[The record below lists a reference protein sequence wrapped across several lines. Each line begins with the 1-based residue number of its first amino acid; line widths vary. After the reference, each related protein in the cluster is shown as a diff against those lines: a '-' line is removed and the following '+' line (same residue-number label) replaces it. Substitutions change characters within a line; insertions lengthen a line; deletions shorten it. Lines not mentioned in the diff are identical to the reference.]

1 MKKTIKKYFFPIF
14 LTGLLFLVL
23 GFEIYLLRLPPEQI
37 PTRFIIV
44 SLFVINIISILT
56 LAFFVVRSVF
66 KLYLEKHREVP
77 GYRFRIKI
85 VTIFVG
91 LVLIPSALL
100 FVAFSGVLESSIER
114 IFSKSN
120 RKVVSTAVDTVK
132 AFYEFEKKKLMEL
145 AEDIKDGKIK
155 NIPRGISVERLN
167 TPQTEMAEAVKDAFQ
182 GKKSSQVIST
192 LEGDIIIAALP
203 DKKGVLILKMKIPS
217 EITRRVEEVKLYH
230 EEYLQ
235 MGTMRKAVKSNY
247 LMFLGFL
254 SLIIVFL
261 ALWASLKI
269 SQEITNPIKELV
281 EATERV
287 SKGDLKVKIL
297 TKSSDEIGV
306 LINSFNEMIEKLDK
320 AYINLSERNILLE
333 RMFSNITSGI
343 IFIGEGGKISKINKA
358 GEEILQIPKD
368 KIEGKHYTEILEF
381 IESDELRD
389 FIKKLA
395 GERIYEISR
404 DLNIKIK
411 GKSKIIRSRFISLR
425 ESEESEASGILV
437 VFDDITDIVKAQQA
451 VAWEEVARR
460 LAHEIK
466 NPLTPIKLATE
477 RLIKKW
483 KNKDEDFDKVFEK
496 STQTIISEV
505 ESLKNLIDAFQK
517 FGKLPEIK
525 KESVNPVNLIED
537 TIELYRGY
545 KNVNINLVVSG
556 QIRPVL
562 LDPQEFKRV
571 LINIIDNAIKAM
583 NAKGEITISVKLNNN
598 LEIEVADTGPGVDD
612 EIKEKLFLPYFSR
625 DKEGTGLGLAIAR
638 KIVNEHGGNIYV
650 MDNKPHGTIFKI
662 EVPA

>member
-254 SLIIVFL
+254 SLIIVFF
-261 ALWASLKI
+261 SLM
-269 SQEITNPIKELV
+269 
-281 EATERV
+281 
-287 SKGDLKVKIL
+287 G
-297 TKSSDEIGV
+297 
-306 LINSFNEMIEKLDK
+306 
-320 AYINLSERNILLE
+320 
-333 RMFSNITSGI
+333 
-343 IFIGEGGKISKINKA
+343 
-358 GEEILQIPKD
+358 
-368 KIEGKHYTEILEF
+368 
-381 IESDELRD
+381 
-389 FIKKLA
+389 
-395 GERIYEISR
+395 
-404 DLNIKIK
+404 
-411 GKSKIIRSRFISLR
+411 
-425 ESEESEASGILV
+425 
-437 VFDDITDIVKAQQA
+437 
-451 VAWEEVARR
+451 
-460 LAHEIK
+460 
-466 NPLTPIKLATE
+466 
-477 RLIKKW
+477 
-483 KNKDEDFDKVFEK
+483 
-496 STQTIISEV
+496 
-505 ESLKNLIDAFQK
+505 
-517 FGKLPEIK
+517 
-525 KESVNPVNLIED
+525 
-537 TIELYRGY
+537 
-545 KNVNINLVVSG
+545 
-556 QIRPVL
+556 
-562 LDPQEFKRV
+562 
-571 LINIIDNAIKAM
+571 
-583 NAKGEITISVKLNNN
+583 
-598 LEIEVADTGPGVDD
+598 
-612 EIKEKLFLPYFSR
+612 
-625 DKEGTGLGLAIAR
+625 
-638 KIVNEHGGNIYV
+638 
-650 MDNKPHGTIFKI
+650 IFKNFTGNNKSYKRTCRGN
-662 EVPA
+662 